1 LGGPPADT
9 VMPSVHLRE
18 IVSKEVLALLNG
30 SHYQLADVILRLRC
44 W

>member
-1 LGGPPADT
+1 
-9 VMPSVHLRE
+9 MPSVHLRE

-30 SHYQLADVILRLRC
+30 SQYQLADVILRLRC